1 MALTDRFGFSRFG
14 PGVSGSLN
22 DDGGKFSDSDRVVL
36 DRILTAFE
44 SHTHSDAAGGVRM
57 PNPDAALSAVYS
69 TTGGTLRGGKTY
81 YYSYT
86 VLDRYGLESAPA
98 PVTEVVTPAPLMT
111 PEAPQVYADGGG
123 SLPPGVYLYGITAFG
138 LDDKETTLSAPVP
151 VTLLQG
157 DGGARVAL
165 PQTTA
170 MWGPIRYQVWRQSP
184 VSNGWT
190 RVGTA
195 QSNTEFIDDGSVP
208 DDDCAC
214 DPARQ
219 PPQVNLTAAS
229 GSVKLTV
236 PESVRSF
243 LLNSAQWESRGWRLY
258 RSEVAGTWS
267 GQSLVAEVV
276 ATVTEAGGG
285 RVFEVTDTG
294 SELLFGMP
302 PLVSRC
308 LAASAPFVTPLL
320 HVGDALPT
328 GARPGATLIS
338 GAAQYTYTDTGWVQS
353 SIPVVPSL
361 PASTRTGEVWFSDDA
376 LHRWDGAQWV
386 EIALGGGTPGSGR
399 TVIPVYQPLPGG
411 GAEGDEVLS
420 GAVLYRFTQGV
431 WMQAE
436 VPVVEMLAAF
446 NVREGAVVRD
456 KTNGVMMN
464 QNGSWVPAGDSFN
477 FEALP
482 MYLGAVRFSKSLLPF
497 HADSSTRP
505 EFFFKN
511 YNNEPCQVPSGLNRV
526 AFCLEVGAYLVRQ
539 GDGTQFDAPSGGGW
553 VIVPNTSGVTV
564 NLFGNVLTSGDMGV
578 ETPYYVLGSGL

>member
-1 MALTDRFGFSRFG
+1 MAFTDRFGFSRFG
-14 PGVSGSLN
+14 PGVGGSLN
-22 DDGGKFSDSDRVVL
+22 DDGGKFSDSDRVML
-36 DRILTAFE
+36 DRILAAFE

-57 PNPDAALSAVYS
+57 PSPDAALSAVYFS
-69 TTGGTLRGGKTY
+69 TGGTLRGGKTY

-98 PVTEVVTPAPLMT
+98 PVAEVVAPAPLMT

-138 LDDKETTLSAPVP
+138 LDNKETTLSAPVP

-170 MWGPIRYQVWRQSP
+170 VWGPIRYQVWRQSP

-190 RVGTA
+190 RVGIA
-195 QSNTEFIDDGSVP
+195 LSNTEFIDDGSVP
-208 DDDCAC
+208 DDNRVC
-214 DPARQ
+214 DPAHQ

-276 ATVTEAGGG
+276 ATVNDAGGE

-294 SELLFGMP
+294 SELMFGTP

-320 HVGDALPT
+320 PVGDVLPI
-328 GARPGATLIS
+328 GARPGATLVS
-338 GAAQYTYTDTGWVQS
+338 GAATYTYTDTGWVQS
-353 SIPVVPSL
+353 PIPVVPSL
-361 PASTRTGEVWFSDDA
+361 PSSTRTGEVWFSGDS
-376 LHRWDGAQWV
+376 LHQWDGAQW
-386 EIALGGGTPGSGR
+386 ITIGGGGTPGGGGR
-399 TVIPVYQPLPGG
+399 TVIPVTQPLPWT

-420 GAVLYRFTQGV
+420 GPVLYRFTVGV
-431 WMQAE
+431 WVQAE
-436 VPVVEMLAAF
+436 VPVVEILEAF
-446 NVREGAVVRD
+446 NVREDAVVRD
-456 KTNGVMMN
+456 KTNGVMMRR
-464 QNGSWVPAGDSFN
+464 NGSWVPAGDSFD

-482 MYLGAVRFSKSLLPF
+482 MYLGAVRFSKSLLPLQ
-497 HADSSTRP
+497 ADSSTRP

-511 YNNEPCQVPSGLNRV
+511 YNNEQVQVSSEFNRV
-526 AFCLEVGAYLVRQ
+526 AFCLEVGAYLVR
-539 GDGTQFDAPSGGGW
+539 DNVQFDAPSGGGW

-564 NLFGNVLTSGDMGV
+564 NLFGNVLTSRDIGV
-578 ETPYYVLGSGL
+578 ETPYYVLGSEL

>member
-1 MALTDRFGFSRFG
+1 MTLTDRFGFSRFG
-14 PGVSGSLN
+14 PGVGGSLN

-123 SLPPGVYLYGITAFG
+123 SLPPGVYLYGVTAFG

-170 MWGPIRYQVWRQSP
+170 VWGPIQYQVWRQSP

-195 QSNTEFIDDGSVP
+195 LSNTEFIDDGSVP

-214 DPARQ
+214 DPAHQ

-243 LLNSAQWESRGWRLY
+243 LLNSSQWESRGWRLY
-258 RSEVAGTWS
+258 RSEVVGTWS

-276 ATVTEAGGG
+276 ATVAEAGGD
-285 RVFEVTDTG
+285 RMFEVTDTG

-320 HVGDALPT
+320 PVEDALPT

-376 LHRWDGAQWV
+376 LHRWDGAQWL
-386 EIALGGGTPGSGR
+386 ALGGGTPGSGR
-399 TVIPVYQPLPGG
+399 TVIPVSQPLPSPA
-411 GAEGDEVLS
+411 AEGDEVLS
-420 GAVLYRFTQGV
+420 GPVLYRFTDGV

-436 VPVVEMLAAF
+436 VPVVEMLAAVD
-446 NVREGAVVRD
+446 VREDAVVRD
-456 KTNGVMMN
+456 KTNGVMMSR
-464 QNGSWVPAGDSFN
+464 NGSWVPAGDSFD

-497 HADSSTRP
+497 QADSSTRP

-511 YNNEPCQVPSGLNRV
+511 YNNEPCQVSSNRV
-526 AFCLEVGAYLVRQ
+526 AFCLEAGAYLVRQ

-553 VIVPNTSGVTV
+553 VIVPNTVTV
-564 NLFGNVLTSGDMGV
+564 NLFGNVLTSRDMGV
-578 ETPYYVLGSGL
+578 ETPYYVGSEL

>member
-14 PGVSGSLN
+14 PGVGGSLN
-22 DDGGKFSDSDRVVL
+22 DDGGKFSDSDRVML
-36 DRILTAFE
+36 DRILAAFE

-57 PNPDAALSAVYS
+57 PSPDAALSAVYFS
-69 TTGGTLRGGKTY
+69 TGGTLRGGKTY

-98 PVTEVVTPAPLMT
+98 PVAEVVAPAPLMT

-138 LDDKETTLSAPVP
+138 LDNKETTLSAPVP

-170 MWGPIRYQVWRQSP
+170 VWGPIRYQVWRQSP

-190 RVGTA
+190 RVGIA
-195 QSNTEFIDDGSVP
+195 LSNTEFIDDGSVP
-208 DDDCAC
+208 DDNRVC
-214 DPARQ
+214 DPAHQ

-243 LLNSAQWESRGWRLY
+243 LLNSSQWESRGWRLY

-276 ATVTEAGGG
+276 ATVNDAGGE

-294 SELLFGMP
+294 SELMFGMP

-320 HVGDALPT
+320 PVGDALPT

-361 PASTRTGEVWFSDDA
+361 PASTRTGEVWFSGDS
-376 LHRWDGAQWV
+376 LHQWDGAQWL
-386 EIALGGGTPGSGR
+386 ALGGGGTPGGGGR
-399 TVIPVYQPLPGG
+399 TVIPVNQPLPWT

-420 GAVLYRFTQGV
+420 GGVLYRFTEGV
-431 WMQAE
+431 WVQAE

-446 NVREGAVVRD
+446 NVREDAVVRD
-456 KTNGVMMN
+456 KTNGVMMRR
-464 QNGSWVPAGDSFN
+464 NGSWVPAGDSFD

-497 HADSSTRP
+497 QADSSTRP

-511 YNNEPCQVPSGLNRV
+511 YNNEQFQVSPDRV
-526 AFCLEVGAYLVRQ
+526 AFCLEAGAYLVR
-539 GDGTQFDAPSGGGW
+539 DDNVQFDAPSGGGW
-553 VIVPNTSGVTV
+553 VIVPNTVTV
-564 NLFGNVLTSGDMGV
+564 NLFGNVLTSRDMGV
-578 ETPYYVLGSGL
+578 ETPYYVGSAL

>member
-14 PGVSGSLN
+14 PGVGGSLN
-22 DDGGKFSDSDRVVL
+22 DDGGKFSDSDRVML
-36 DRILTAFE
+36 DRILAAFE

-57 PNPDAALSAVYS
+57 PSPDAALSAVYFS
-69 TTGGTLRGGKTY
+69 TGGTLRGGKTY

-98 PVTEVVTPAPLMT
+98 PVAEVVAPAPLMT

-138 LDDKETTLSAPVP
+138 LDNKETTLSAPVP

-170 MWGPIRYQVWRQSP
+170 VWGPIRYQVWRQSP

-190 RVGTA
+190 RVGIA
-195 QSNTEFIDDGSVP
+195 LSNTEFIDDGSVP
-208 DDDCAC
+208 DDNRVC
-214 DPARQ
+214 DPAHQ

-276 ATVTEAGGG
+276 ATVNDAGGE

-294 SELLFGMP
+294 SELMFGMP

-320 HVGDALPT
+320 PVGDALPT

-361 PASTRTGEVWFSDDA
+361 PASTRTGEVWFSGDS
-376 LHRWDGAQWV
+376 LHQWDGAQWF
-386 EIALGGGTPGSGR
+386 ALGGGGTPGGGGR
-399 TVIPVYQPLPGG
+399 TVIPVNQPLSWT

-420 GAVLYRFTQGV
+420 GGVLYRFTEGV
-431 WMQAE
+431 WVQAE

-446 NVREGAVVRD
+446 NVREDAVVRD
-456 KTNGVMMN
+456 KTNGVMMSR
-464 QNGSWVPAGDSFN
+464 NGNWVPAGDSFD
-477 FEALP
+477 FEDLP

-497 HADSSTRP
+497 QADSATRP

-511 YNNEPCQVPSGLNRV
+511 YNNEQFQVSSEFNRV
-526 AFCLEVGAYLVRQ
+526 AFCLEVGAYLVR
-539 GDGTQFDAPSGGGW
+539 DNVQFDAPSGGGW

-564 NLFGNVLTSGDMGV
+564 NLFGNVLTSRDMGV
-578 ETPYYVLGSGL
+578 ETPYYVLGSEL